1 MQLDEPGCT
10 FTEKESSMLKKRW
23 FRWSAT
29 AVALSVPA
37 MAFAATQ
44 VAESGGCLFGLF
56 SCPF

>member
-1 MQLDEPGCT
+1 
-10 FTEKESSMLKKRW
+10 MLKKRW